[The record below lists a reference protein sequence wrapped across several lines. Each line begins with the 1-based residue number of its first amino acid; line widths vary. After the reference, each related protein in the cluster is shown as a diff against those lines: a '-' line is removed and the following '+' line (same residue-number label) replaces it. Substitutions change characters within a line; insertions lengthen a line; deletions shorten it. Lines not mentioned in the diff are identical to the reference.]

1 MKAMRTMR
9 GWLGVAI
16 LGTSVGFVSAQAP
29 MKAPVAQAKPAV
41 DPERP
46 VAYVHGN
53 IAITMDE
60 FGKYLMD
67 RGGAEKLELF
77 VNKRMI
83 EMAADARKITVTK
96 AELEAKLAEDLK
108 GIGATQ
114 DDFLKILLPKY
125 NKSLYEW
132 MEDVVKP
139 GLLLAKMT
147 ASEVNVT
154 DKELKIQFE
163 REFGE
168 KREIQMMMWPKSEE
182 PKVAGIRAKMM
193 TSDAEFDSAARS
205 QANPGLASSAGN
217 VKPVSRHLPGEDKTI
232 EELAFSLKEGEVSEV
247 KGTQQ
252 GLVCIKLKKI
262 IPADPKRTFE
272 TEKARLYPAA
282 FEEKLNSMI
291 GMTFSRIR
299 DKAAPQMLYTGPT
312 DWKKLPTATG
322 SATSIT
328 NPGSGGSPTVLAD
341 PSIRPAGK

>member
-1 MKAMRTMR
+1 MNSMR

-16 LGTSVGFVSAQAP
+16 LGGSLGFSSAQTPIKAV
-29 MKAPVAQAKPAV
+29 APVKPAV
-41 DPERP
+41 DHERP

-67 RGGAEKLELF
+67 RGGVEKLELF

-83 EMAADARKITVTK
+83 EMAADAQKITVTK
-96 AELEAKLAEDLK
+96 TELEAKLADDLK

-147 ASEVNVT
+147 ASDVKVSDE
-154 DKELKIQFE
+154 DLKKQFE

-168 KREIQMMMWPKSEE
+168 KREIQMMMWPLSEE
-182 PKVAGIRAKMM
+182 NKVAGIRAKMM
-193 TSDAEFDSAARS
+193 TSDDEFDAAARS
-205 QANPGLASSAGN
+205 QANPSLAASKGK
-217 VKPVSRHLPGEDKTI
+217 VKAISKHLPGEDKTI
-232 EELAFSLKEGEVSEV
+232 ELMAFKLKEGEVSEV
-247 KGTQQ
+247 MKTPQ
-252 GLVCIKLKKI
+252 GLVCIKLVKI
-262 IPADPKRTFE
+262 IPTDPKRTFE

-282 FEEKLNSMI
+282 FEERLNAMI
-291 GMTFSRIR
+291 GMTFSKIR
-299 DKAAPQMLYTGPT
+299 DKAAPQILYTGPS
-312 DWKKLPTATG
+312 DWKSLPPSVG
-322 SATSIT
+322 STTSIT

-341 PSIRPAGK
+341 PTIRPAGGK